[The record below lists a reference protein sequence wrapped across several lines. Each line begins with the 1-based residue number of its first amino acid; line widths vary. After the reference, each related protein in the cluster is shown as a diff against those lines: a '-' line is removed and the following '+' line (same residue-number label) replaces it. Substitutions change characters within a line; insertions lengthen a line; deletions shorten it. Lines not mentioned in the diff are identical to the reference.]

1 MINKDL
7 LLDFGAEIIVL
18 TKNETLFKEGMRAD
32 YYFQIKHGEMKM
44 YNLTEDGKEF
54 VQGIFGDDKSFGE
67 PPLFGDFK
75 YPASALATKSTSLIR
90 LHKDAFISLL
100 RLHPDIH
107 LGFTSLLC
115 KRLAYKAMIGK
126 EISIHP
132 PEHRILTL
140 LNYLKKQ
147 SDTADFIVELTRQQ
161 IAELT
166 GLRVETVIRAIK
178 KLESKKILR
187 LENHKIIM

>member
-1 MINKDL
+1 
-7 LLDFGAEIIVL
+7 
-18 TKNETLFKEGMRAD
+18 MRSE
-32 YYFQIKHGEMKM
+32 YYFQIQNGEIKM

-67 PPLFGDFK
+67 PPLLGDFK
-75 YPASALATKSTSLIR
+75 YPASALATKSTTLIR
-90 LHKDAFISLL
+90 LHKNAFISLL
-100 RLHPDIH
+100 RLNPDIH
-107 LGFTSLLC
+107 LEFTSLLC

-147 SDTADFIVELTRQQ
+147 GNTTDFIVELSRQQ

-166 GLRVETVIRAIK
+166 GLRVETVIRATK

-187 LENHKIIM
+187 LENHKIMM